1 MQAGLA
7 ALQRT
12 HEVYRLAREKVEA
25 REKARGDE
33 VGAADGVYVTPAPG
47 DGESARAVAE
57 RELSESLRL
66 ARGAHAGQAVAGRR
80 AAEERE
86 QLQAALREAREV
98 AAQRAAYSR
107 EELLQERQRRAKL
120 ETERQAEA
128 ATSEVARLTAEQRLQ
143 TQAASA
149 KRETATLEAMLIDA
163 QARRRRLST
172 VAPPRLPP
180 KREWLPAA
188 PRPLGPYPGTRPC
201 ALLAVCA
208 LGRLLRRRRHGFAS
222 RRRCLSL
229 LRDLRP

>member
-1 MQAGLA
+1 MVGSWEAWGGKIRVTIFFFQVQAWCTMEAGTTMQAGLA

-25 REKARGDE
+25 REKVMGE
-33 VGAADGVYVTPAPG
+33 GMGTTDGVHATPIPG

-57 RELSESLRL
+57 RELSESLRM

-98 AAQRAAYSR
+98 AAQQAAYSR

-120 ETERQAEA
+120 ESERQAEA
-128 ATSEVARLTAEQRLQ
+128 ATSAVARLTAEQRLQ

-149 KRETATLEAMLIDA
+149 KRETSTLEAMLIDA
-163 QARRRRLST
+163 QARRPGGSQQSHLYST
-172 VAPPRLPP
+172 PTLIPPSSAKKEHRSPTIAP
-180 KREWLPAA
+180 
-188 PRPLGPYPGTRPC
+188 
-201 ALLAVCA
+201 LL
-208 LGRLLRRRRHGFAS
+208 
-222 RRRCLSL
+222 
-229 LRDLRP
+229 